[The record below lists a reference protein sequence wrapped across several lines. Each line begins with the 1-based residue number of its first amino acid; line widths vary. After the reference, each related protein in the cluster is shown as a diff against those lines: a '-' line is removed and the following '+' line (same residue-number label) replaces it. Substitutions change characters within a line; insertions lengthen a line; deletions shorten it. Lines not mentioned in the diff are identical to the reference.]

1 MSRWGKQTRVRRIRM
16 LTELGKGEMLK
27 GDLDRML
34 KKLGYKGG
42 RQTFNPSRFRPPVD
56 NTVNTMQK
64 WVQAALNVSLK
75 VKLKLDGQIR
85 GITRSAVKR
94 FQRREGLT
102 AHGYVDRE
110 TLQLLERRV
119 GVRAPK
125 SIDHEGLPHLLML
138 PRKTVWKKKKKT
150 KGKPGETR
158 EMTADDPDD
167 NDKSRAK
174 KKRAKGLL
182 QDEAIKAIRAIV
194 FDDDF
199 IEMAADALP
208 AGDKKKLEREM
219 LKWLDGMLKLKGDD
233 VPAWL
238 NKVRDKAFLEQFE
251 ATSIVRRQWWSEHIE
266 AAQQ

>member
-1 MSRWGKQTRVRRIRM
+1 MLGKQTRVRRIRM
-16 LTELGKGEMLK
+16 LTELGKSEMLK

-42 RQTFNPSRFRPPVD
+42 RRTFNPSRFKPPID

-119 GVRAPK
+119 GVRAPH
-125 SIDHEGLPHLLML
+125 SIDHEALPHLLML
-138 PRKTVWKKKKKT
+138 PRKTVWKKKKKKKT
-150 KGKPGETR
+150 KGKDRETP
-158 EMTADDPDD
+158 EMTADDPEDG
-167 NDKSRAK
+167 DKSRT
-174 KKRAKGLL
+174 KKRRKGVL
-182 QDEAIKAIRAIV
+182 QDEAMKAIVAIV
-194 FDDDF
+194 FDDEF
-199 IEMAADALP
+199 IEMAVDALA
-208 AGDKKKLEREM
+208 AGDKKKLERDM
-219 LKWLDGMLKLKGDD
+219 LKWLDQMLKLKGDD
-233 VPAWL
+233 TPLWL
-238 NKVRDKAFLEQFE
+238 EKVRDKAFLEQVE
-251 ATSIVRRQWWSEHIE
+251 ATSIVRRQWWLEHVE
-266 AAQQ
+266 PVDE